1 MTTVTAGATG
11 AEQPACG
18 AASAP
23 GATGY
28 ARGERPSARPAV
40 STGAAVTAQEAPMPA
55 AATGR
60 ARGGDA
66 KTGTAAVAAG
76 TAVSPQPG
84 VAAIATDTGHS
95 G

>member
-1 MTTVTAGATG
+1 
-11 AEQPACG
+11 
-18 AASAP
+18 
-23 GATGY
+23 
-28 ARGERPSARPAV
+28 
-40 STGAAVTAQEAPMPA
+40 MPA